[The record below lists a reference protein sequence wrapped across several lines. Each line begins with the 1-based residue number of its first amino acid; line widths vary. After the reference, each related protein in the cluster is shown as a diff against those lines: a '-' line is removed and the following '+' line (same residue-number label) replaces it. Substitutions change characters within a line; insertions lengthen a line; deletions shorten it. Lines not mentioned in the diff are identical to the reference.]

1 MNRDRTVP
9 ALASVCALLLAGAPL
24 APQWLVFLLAL
35 SLAKGLVVLGLVLL
49 MRTGLVSFGQGL
61 YFGLGAYSAALL
73 ANRAGLGDAA
83 LMIVVGTACAAALAA
98 ILGLLL
104 ARYREIFF
112 AMLSLAFSMILYGAL
127 VKSSTLGST
136 DGFNL
141 HAKSFAGVALAAGTE
156 RRLFYA
162 ASVALMFA
170 VAWLLHRYLASHWGR
185 LSAAVRDNEL
195 RVEYLGAS
203 VYKRGVRQLR
213 RRGCAGGHGRRA
225 RRARGRARGPGD
237 CLLDHLGGIR
247 VRRHTRRHGQRAR
260 AFRLG
265 GDLRGSAH
273 DRQPVRAERLA
284 DVARSRDARDHH
296 VPARRPLDARPQ
308 APRSMNPILAAAGLW
323 KSFGAV
329 TAASDVTLSF
339 ERESVASLIG
349 ANGAGKTTF
358 LNLVTGYLKP
368 DRGSI
373 RFDGRELTGHTPRE
387 ITGLGICRSFQVPQL
402 FQSLSVRENLLVAEG
417 IAAAER
423 IEEATEGVL
432 EGFGLAQY
440 AGQAAGQLP
449 EGIRKLLDVAMAL
462 VARPKVLLLDE
473 PTSGV
478 AADEKFGIMDLV
490 MGAVRGQGVTVLF
503 VEHDM
508 DIVSRY
514 AERVVAFY
522 DGRVIADGEPGR
534 VLGDAEV
541 RRHVIGEAA
550 HA

>member
-1 MNRDRTVP
+1 
-9 ALASVCALLLAGAPL
+9 
-24 APQWLVFLLAL
+24 
-35 SLAKGLVVLGLVLL
+35 
-49 MRTGLVSFGQGL
+49 
-61 YFGLGAYSAALL
+61 
-73 ANRAGLGDAA
+73 
-83 LMIVVGTACAAALAA
+83 
-98 ILGLLL
+98 
-104 ARYREIFF
+104 
-112 AMLSLAFSMILYGAL
+112 
-127 VKSSTLGST
+127 
-136 DGFNL
+136 
-141 HAKSFAGVALAAGTE
+141 
-156 RRLFYA
+156 
-162 ASVALMFA
+162 
-170 VAWLLHRYLASHWGR
+170 
-185 LSAAVRDNEL
+185 
-195 RVEYLGAS
+195 
-203 VYKRGVRQLR
+203 
-213 RRGCAGGHGRRA
+213 
-225 RRARGRARGPGD
+225 
-237 CLLDHLGGIR
+237 
-247 VRRHTRRHGQRAR
+247 
-260 AFRLG
+260 
-265 GDLRGSAH
+265 
-273 DRQPVRAERLA
+273 
-284 DVARSRDARDHH
+284 
-296 VPARRPLDARPQ
+296 
-308 APRSMNPILAAAGLW
+308 MNPILAAAGLR

>member
-1 MNRDRTVP
+1 
-9 ALASVCALLLAGAPL
+9 
-24 APQWLVFLLAL
+24 
-35 SLAKGLVVLGLVLL
+35 
-49 MRTGLVSFGQGL
+49 
-61 YFGLGAYSAALL
+61 
-73 ANRAGLGDAA
+73 
-83 LMIVVGTACAAALAA
+83 
-98 ILGLLL
+98 
-104 ARYREIFF
+104 
-112 AMLSLAFSMILYGAL
+112 
-127 VKSSTLGST
+127 
-136 DGFNL
+136 
-141 HAKSFAGVALAAGTE
+141 
-156 RRLFYA
+156 
-162 ASVALMFA
+162 
-170 VAWLLHRYLASHWGR
+170 
-185 LSAAVRDNEL
+185 
-195 RVEYLGAS
+195 
-203 VYKRGVRQLR
+203 
-213 RRGCAGGHGRRA
+213 
-225 RRARGRARGPGD
+225 
-237 CLLDHLGGIR
+237 
-247 VRRHTRRHGQRAR
+247 
-260 AFRLG
+260 
-265 GDLRGSAH
+265 
-273 DRQPVRAERLA
+273 
-284 DVARSRDARDHH
+284 
-296 VPARRPLDARPQ
+296 
-308 APRSMNPILAAAGLW
+308 MNPILAAAGLR

-339 ERESVASLIG
+339 DRESVASLIG